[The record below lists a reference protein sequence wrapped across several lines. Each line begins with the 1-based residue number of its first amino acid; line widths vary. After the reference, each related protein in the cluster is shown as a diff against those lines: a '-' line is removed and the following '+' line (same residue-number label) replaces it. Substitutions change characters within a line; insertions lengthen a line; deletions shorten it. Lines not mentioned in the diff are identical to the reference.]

1 MLLLLVL
8 LLPLFSSFVPLA
20 RAFARQDLD
29 ISLELEIESR
39 FRRVN
44 VARSTEREIT
54 GEWAISL
61 EKGTN
66 LSDKRGRGS
75 RDEVGHRTVSHSTT
89 IYHSLFRE
97 TMHEDGISR

>member
-20 RAFARQDLD
+20 RAFADLD
-29 ISLELEIESR
+29 ISLELERESR

-61 EKGTN
+61 GKGTN

-75 RDEVGHRTVSHSTT
+75 RDELGHRTVSHSTT

>member
-20 RAFARQDLD
+20 RASADLD
-29 ISLELEIESR
+29 ISLELERESR

-61 EKGTN
+61 GKGTN

>member
-20 RAFARQDLD
+20 RASADLD

-61 EKGTN
+61 GKGTN

-75 RDEVGHRTVSHSTT
+75 RDEVGHRTVSHSMT